1 MAVYDDSERDVGG
14 STFSL
19 PALDALDD
27 LPLPEL
33 AEGSRIESS
42 EEPDLRDD
50 FSELRAGVKGSV
62 SDEESEV
69 ASEVADFDPVSEDA
83 SVDDEPEFSEPGSIY
98 DEVVEHPD
106 YLNLPPEDEEEAPE
120 SDDLADS
127 EALRAMFRAQEAS
140 GGELPDSFEVTKEPT
155 PADLF
160 NLDQVIAD
168 AIDEGASD
176 IHISPDD
183 YTAFSILGAIERKPQ
198 YGMLT
203 GFITEGLQQN
213 ILTHVLE
220 ANFVERLEL
229 DTSYVLSETHHAGRR
244 CRLSV
249 GKTFGDIFMVFR
261 VISDNIPSPEDL
273 GVSEE
278 LREWSRL
285 PNGLIM
291 MNGPTGTGKALALST
306 LLPTPDGPTE
316 LRNIEVG
323 SRVFDSK
330 HNVVNVT
337 GLSPIDETPELY
349 RVALS
354 DGQTILADANHQWIV
369 SSHSSRALKRDKRTL
384 ELKAR
389 KDAMLV
395 LADAIDSSVF
405 AAETARVQELHEFIE
420 SLGAHKA
427 FPRIDSLQRVFRFM
441 DTPYKRGRGR
451 SKLYYTK
458 EALRDLASRLRQKFE
473 YSDDSPLRVM
483 TTAEMIDEGI
493 KTNWSG
499 SNFAI
504 PVAEDS
510 GLDTDASL
518 PIDPYLFGYWLGD
531 GSSSASSIA
540 VGYSDLQE
548 VLPNLAKAWEG
559 EVRVTEYEGAAKL
572 SLVTK
577 VKPFQTTLKELGVF
591 GNKHIPNVYLK
602 ASRAQ
607 RLELLRGI
615 MDSDGSASER
625 DHAAGVGF
633 ANKALSE
640 DTLSLVRSLGMSA
653 TLLYKNTYYRRSDGS
668 RKQCKGAYYF
678 NFTSSEEVF
687 KSRRKQKAFVRA
699 ERRSL
704 SDWIYIH
711 SIERVMPDDS
721 EYEAVRCISVDSED
735 HSYLCADRIVTH
747 NSTTLASLL
756 NSAIQERA
764 QKIITIERPI
774 EYVFGRDGK
783 GFVTQREV
791 GPDSREFSTALDSA
805 MRQAPDI
812 IMIGESRNRV
822 EIDQVLRA
830 AETGHLTFTTM
841 HTNSAA
847 ATINRIKS
855 LFEGSEQAR
864 VLSTLSDVARGF
876 ANQVLV
882 PTVDGSSR
890 FAIREVLPFTEEVS
904 ALVAEADVKGIRD
917 FQIENHITMEDGLVK
932 AVVDGRCTLE
942 AAKSQSAYPH
952 MFDQMI
958 KDLG

>member
-69 ASEVADFDPVSEDA
+69 ASEVADFAPVSEDA

-127 EALRAMFRAQEAS
+127 EALKAMFRAQEAS

-306 LLPTPDGPTE
+306 LIPTPDGVRE
-316 LRNIEVG
+316 LREINEG
-323 SRVFDSK
+323 DYVFDSK
-330 HNVVNVT
+330 HNAVRVT
-337 GLSPIDETPELY
+337 GLSPIDDSPDLY
-349 RVALS
+349 RVVLS
-354 DGQTILADANHQWIV
+354 DGQVILADANHQWIV
-369 SSHSSRALKRDKRTL
+369 STHSSRDVVRNKGYI
-384 ELKAR
+384 ELRAK
-389 KDAMLV
+389 KDAML
-395 LADAIDSSVF
+395 AIAESLDSANLN
-405 AAETARVQELHEFIE
+405 AANARVQEIHEFIARFD
-420 SLGAHKA
+420 AHKA
-427 FPRIDSLQRVFRFM
+427 FPRVDSLQRVFRFM
-441 DTPYKRGRGR
+441 DTPYVGTRYSG
-451 SKLYYTK
+451 KLYDTAQ
-458 EALRDLASRLRQKFE
+458 ALSDLATRIRQRYE
-473 YSDDSPLRVM
+473 YDEVSPLRVL
-483 TTAEMIDEGI
+483 TTSEMIDEGI
-493 KTNWSG
+493 ETSSSG
-499 SNFAI
+499 SNFGI
-504 PVAEDS
+504 PVASDE
-510 GLDTDASL
+510 GLSREVDL

-531 GSSSASSIA
+531 GSTSSNTIA
-540 VGYSDLQE
+540 VGYEDLE
-548 VLPNLAKAWEG
+548 ETLANLQVCWDSEIRVDRMPGAA
-559 EVRVTEYEGAAKL
+559 RLTLVTE
-572 SLVTK
+572 T
-577 VKPFQTTLKELGVF
+577 KPFRTILREIDAFEMKR
-591 GNKHIPNVYLK
+591 IPNIYLQS
-602 ASRAQ
+602 SREQ

-615 MDSDGSASER
+615 MDSDGSASSR
-625 DHAAGVGF
+625 DRAAGVGF
-633 ANKALSE
+633 ASKILAEDALR
-640 DTLSLVRSLGMSA
+640 LVRSLGITA
-653 TLLYKNTYYRRSDGS
+653 TLLYKDTYYRLPDGT
-668 RKQCKGAYYF
+668 RKKCKGAYYF

-687 KSRRKQKAFVRA
+687 KLSRKQTNFARS
-699 ERRSL
+699 ERRSS
-704 SDWIYIH
+704 SDWIYVK
-711 SIERVMPDDS
+711 SVERVDPDADD
-721 EYEAVRCISVDSED
+721 YESVRCISVDSED
-735 HSYLCADRIVTH
+735 HSYLCADHIVTH

>member
-1 MAVYDDSERDVGG
+1 MAIYDDSERDDSLGG
-14 STFSL
+14 FSL
-19 PALDALDD
+19 PELDSFDD
-27 LPLPEL
+27 LPLPEP
-33 AEGSRIESS
+33 AESS
-42 EEPDLRDD
+42 RGESVDGSDFRDD
-50 FSELRAGVKGSV
+50 FSELRDGLG
-62 SDEESEV
+62 
-69 ASEVADFDPVSEDA
+69 VSEEDVVGE
-83 SVDDEPEFSEPGSIY
+83 VDSESGFDDSADSEPEPKSIY

-106 YLNLPPEDEEEAPE
+106 YLNYSVEDDEVESP
-120 SDDLADS
+120 SDDLADA
-127 EALRAMFRAQEAS
+127 EALKAMFRAEAAS

-198 YGMLT
+198 YGMVN
-203 GFITEGLQQN
+203 GFITEGLQQS

-278 LREWSRL
+278 LREWGRL

-291 MNGPTGTGKALALST
+291 VNGPTGTGKALTLST
-306 LLPTPDGPTE
+306 LIPTPDGVRE
-316 LRNIEVG
+316 LREIKEG
-323 SRVFDSK
+323 DCVFDSK
-330 HNVVNVT
+330 HNAVRVT
-337 GLSPIDETPELY
+337 GLSPIDDSPELY
-349 RVALS
+349 RVTLS
-354 DGQTILADANHQWIV
+354 DGQVILADANHQWIV
-369 SSHSSRALKRDKRTL
+369 STHSSRDAVRNKGYIRLRAKKDSMLEIAATL
-384 ELKAR
+384 
-389 KDAMLV
+389 
-395 LADAIDSSVF
+395 DSASLGVDN
-405 AAETARVQELHEFIE
+405 ACAQEIHEFIAKF
-420 SLGAHKA
+420 GAHKA
-427 FPRIDSLQRVFRFM
+427 FRRVDSLQGVFRFM
-441 DTPYKRGRGR
+441 DTPYVGTRYSG
-451 SKLYYTK
+451 KLYDTK
-458 EALRDLASRLRQKFE
+458 RALADLAARIRQRYE
-473 YSDDSPLRVM
+473 YEDASPLRVM
-483 TTAEMIDEGI
+483 TTSEMIDEGV
-493 KTNWSG
+493 KTAYSG
-499 SNFAI
+499 SNFGI
-504 PVAEDS
+504 PVATDEGLNEDI
-510 GLDTDASL
+510 AL
-518 PIDPYLFGYWLGD
+518 PID
-531 GSSSASSIA
+531 
-540 VGYSDLQE
+540 
-548 VLPNLAKAWEG
+548 
-559 EVRVTEYEGAAKL
+559 
-572 SLVTK
+572 
-577 VKPFQTTLKELGVF
+577 
-591 GNKHIPNVYLK
+591 
-602 ASRAQ
+602 
-607 RLELLRGI
+607 
-615 MDSDGSASER
+615 R
-625 DHAAGVGF
+625 D
-633 ANKALSE
+633 
-640 DTLSLVRSLGMSA
+640 
-653 TLLYKNTYYRRSDGS
+653 
-668 RKQCKGAYYF
+668 
-678 NFTSSEEVF
+678 
-687 KSRRKQKAFVRA
+687 
-699 ERRSL
+699 ERRS
-704 SDWIYIH
+704 SSNWIYVR
-711 SIERVMPDDS
+711 SIERVDPDDS
-721 EYEAVRCISVDSED
+721 DYESVRCISVDSED
-735 HSYLCADRIVTH
+735 RSYLCADHVVTH

-756 NSAIQERA
+756 NASIQERA

-774 EYVFGRDGK
+774 EYVFANTGK

-791 GPDSREFSTALDSA
+791 GPDSRGFSSALDSA

-812 IMIGESRNRV
+812 IMIGESRNRE

-855 LFEGSEQAR
+855 LFDGSEQGR
-864 VLSTLSDVARGF
+864 ILSTLSDVARGF

-904 ALVAEADVKGIRD
+904 ALVADADVKGIRN

>member
-1 MAVYDDSERDVGG
+1 MAVYDDSERAVGE

-50 FSELRAGVKGSV
+50 FSELRDGVKGAA

-69 ASEVADFDPVSEDA
+69 ASEVEDFDPVSEDA
-83 SVDDEPEFSEPGSIY
+83 SVDDEPEFSEPESIY

-106 YLNLPPEDEEEAPE
+106 YLNLPPEDEDEAPA

-127 EALRAMFRAQEAS
+127 EALKAMFRAQEAS

-291 MNGPTGTGKALALST
+291 MNGPTGTGK
-306 LLPTPDGPTE
+306 
-316 LRNIEVG
+316 
-323 SRVFDSK
+323 
-330 HNVVNVT
+330 
-337 GLSPIDETPELY
+337 
-349 RVALS
+349 
-354 DGQTILADANHQWIV
+354 
-369 SSHSSRALKRDKRTL
+369 
-384 ELKAR
+384 
-389 KDAMLV
+389 
-395 LADAIDSSVF
+395 
-405 AAETARVQELHEFIE
+405 
-420 SLGAHKA
+420 
-427 FPRIDSLQRVFRFM
+427 
-441 DTPYKRGRGR
+441 
-451 SKLYYTK
+451 
-458 EALRDLASRLRQKFE
+458 
-473 YSDDSPLRVM
+473 
-483 TTAEMIDEGI
+483 
-493 KTNWSG
+493 
-499 SNFAI
+499 
-504 PVAEDS
+504 
-510 GLDTDASL
+510 
-518 PIDPYLFGYWLGD
+518 
-531 GSSSASSIA
+531 
-540 VGYSDLQE
+540 
-548 VLPNLAKAWEG
+548 
-559 EVRVTEYEGAAKL
+559 
-572 SLVTK
+572 
-577 VKPFQTTLKELGVF
+577 
-591 GNKHIPNVYLK
+591 
-602 ASRAQ
+602 
-607 RLELLRGI
+607 
-615 MDSDGSASER
+615 
-625 DHAAGVGF
+625 
-633 ANKALSE
+633 
-640 DTLSLVRSLGMSA
+640 
-653 TLLYKNTYYRRSDGS
+653 
-668 RKQCKGAYYF
+668 
-678 NFTSSEEVF
+678 
-687 KSRRKQKAFVRA
+687 
-699 ERRSL
+699 
-704 SDWIYIH
+704 
-711 SIERVMPDDS
+711 
-721 EYEAVRCISVDSED
+721 
-735 HSYLCADRIVTH
+735 
-747 NSTTLASLL
+747 STTLASLL

-904 ALVAEADVKGIRD
+904 ALVAEADVKGIRN